1 MVAKTGKKKKKET
14 LTPGTAW
21 MDRELKM
28 LMPSEVSQT
37 QKDKYCM
44 IHLHEVPRVI
54 SFIERTVA
62 ARDGGGV
69 NRELLLNGCR
79 VSIWE
84 DERNS
89 RWTVVMTARR
99 YE

>member
-1 MVAKTGKKKKKET
+1 MGYYSAIKKDILTHSTTRVT
-14 LTPGTAW
+14 LEYIT
-21 MDRELKM
+21 L
-28 LMPSEVSQT
+28 SEVSQT

-54 SFIERTVA
+54 SFTERMVA

-89 RWTVVMTARR
+89 RWTVVMTA
-99 YE
+99 